1 MEDWKSPRK
10 VEEEVREYK
19 HKRFEDYMVL
29 ADEGKLPRA
38 LAITAFRE
46 ELEHCEEASL
56 VLRGNS
62 TQRQDI

>member
-1 MEDWKSPRK
+1 MEEWKSPRK

-19 HKRFEDYMVL
+19 HKRFEDYMQL
-29 ADEGKLPRA
+29 ADDGKLPRA

-56 VLRGNS
+56 VLRGVTS
-62 TQRQDI
+62 ERQDI